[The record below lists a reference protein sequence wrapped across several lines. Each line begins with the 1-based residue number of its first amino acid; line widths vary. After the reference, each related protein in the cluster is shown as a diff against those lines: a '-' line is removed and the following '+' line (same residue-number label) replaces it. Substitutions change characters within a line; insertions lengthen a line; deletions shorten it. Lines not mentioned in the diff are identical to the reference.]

1 MKEEL
6 SEFRS
11 GEERSYDLRG
21 PRRWIFS
28 HLLRYPWLP
37 ALAFLFS
44 VGNNVG
50 YSGIQ
55 VLVGRA
61 FDLLSKPGSDAGG
74 LAAVALLIAGASA
87 LQGLAGV
94 GRNLSFELLAQRIE
108 RDARAELFSSLLG
121 KSQTFHSRQR
131 LGDLMARATNDVH
144 FLNLMFSPGLAM
156 IMDSALTMVV
166 PLFVIASIE
175 PRLLLVPAVFA
186 VLLCLTVWEYN
197 RRLAPATDEQRER
210 FGELN
215 AALADALEGI
225 ETVKANL
232 GEARETARF
241 AQGAGRLRDLYIR
254 VARIEGRYWPLLLFA
269 LCWGAAFFHALLLWR
284 AGALSLGE
292 AVGFMLL
299 FNAFRF
305 TTFISIFS
313 FNLFQMGLSS
323 AARVLETIVARTDLD
338 ENPKG
343 VAKRI
348 EGRVEFRGV
357 SFSFCGPSGC
367 EAPAAFAAGPGG
379 ASAGGAS
386 AGGAS
391 ASPLVL
397 KDLSF
402 VVEPGQTVA
411 VVGRT
416 GSGKTSL
423 ARLVNRVFDA
433 DEGQVLVDGI
443 DVREWNLESL
453 RSQIA
458 SIEQDVFLFSRSI
471 RDNIAFGRDGPG
483 KDGAFPDAQ
492 IEAAAREAQAHHLIS
507 GAERG
512 YATPVG
518 AAAFRLVVSHLSTPP
533 ELQNP
538 GGVMRFPVGRSE
550 LWRSDA
556 PPRRHHAARRRAGN
570 RKSPSTAGAKDR
582 RDRGPIA
589 LTGRS
594 MRTPGSGRPSLSMS
608 AQTCASSRRR
618 GIYAARL

>member
-55 VLVGRA
+55 VLVGKA
-61 FDLLSKPGSDAGG
+61 FDLLAKPGSGADG

-186 VLLCLTVWEYN
+186 LLLCLTVWEYN

-241 AQGAGRLRDLYIR
+241 AKGAGRLRDLYI
-254 VARIEGRYWPLLLFA
+254 
-269 LCWGAAFFHALLLWR
+269 
-284 AGALSLGE
+284 
-292 AVGFMLL
+292 
-299 FNAFRF
+299 
-305 TTFISIFS
+305 
-313 FNLFQMGLSS
+313 
-323 AARVLETIVARTDLD
+323 
-338 ENPKG
+338 
-343 VAKRI
+343 
-348 EGRVEFRGV
+348 
-357 SFSFCGPSGC
+357 
-367 EAPAAFAAGPGG
+367 
-379 ASAGGAS
+379 
-386 AGGAS
+386 
-391 ASPLVL
+391 
-397 KDLSF
+397 
-402 VVEPGQTVA
+402 
-411 VVGRT
+411 
-416 GSGKTSL
+416 
-423 ARLVNRVFDA
+423 
-433 DEGQVLVDGI
+433 
-443 DVREWNLESL
+443 
-453 RSQIA
+453 
-458 SIEQDVFLFSRSI
+458 
-471 RDNIAFGRDGPG
+471 
-483 KDGAFPDAQ
+483 
-492 IEAAAREAQAHHLIS
+492 
-507 GAERG
+507 
-512 YATPVG
+512 
-518 AAAFRLVVSHLSTPP
+518 
-533 ELQNP
+533 
-538 GGVMRFPVGRSE
+538 
-550 LWRSDA
+550 
-556 PPRRHHAARRRAGN
+556 
-570 RKSPSTAGAKDR
+570 
-582 RDRGPIA
+582 
-589 LTGRS
+589 
-594 MRTPGSGRPSLSMS
+594 
-608 AQTCASSRRR
+608 
-618 GIYAARL
+618 

>member
-55 VLVGRA
+55 VLVGKA
-61 FDLLSKPGSDAGG
+61 FDLLAKPGSGADG

-186 VLLCLTVWEYN
+186 LLLCLTVWEYN

-241 AQGAGRLRDLYIR
+241 AKGAGRLRDLYIR
-254 VARIEGRYWPLLLFA
+254 VARIEGRYWPLLVFA
-269 LCWGAAFFHALLLWR
+269 LCWGVAFFHALLLWR

-292 AVGFMLL
+292 VVGYMLL

-338 ENPKG
+338 ENPRG
-343 VAKRI
+343 FSKRI

-367 EAPAAFAAGPGG
+367 EAAAAFAAGPGG
-379 ASAGGAS
+379 GSAGG
-386 AGGAS
+386 GS

-397 KDLSF
+397 KNLSF

-411 VVGRT
+411 IVGRT

-433 DEGQVLVDGI
+433 DEGQVLVDGV

-471 RDNIAFGRDGPG
+471 RDNLAFGRDGPG
-483 KDGAFPDAQ
+483 KDGAFPDAE
-492 IEAAAREAQAHHLIS
+492 IEAAAREAQAHDFIS
-507 GAERG
+507 GFEKGYETEVGERG
-512 YATPVG
+512 VTLSGGQKQRIAI
-518 AAAFRLVVSHLSTPP
+518 ARAFLVDPRILILDDSTSAVDSRT
-533 ELQNP
+533 EDEIQKA
-538 GGVMRFPVGRSE
+538 M
-550 LWRSDA
+550 
-556 PPRRHHAARRRAGN
+556 RRA
-570 RKSPSTAGAKDR
+570 SAGRTTFLITHRLSQIRWADR
-582 RDRGPIA
+582 ILLLKGGELA
-589 LTGRS
+589 ATGTHAELLEMSEDYRRLFA
-594 MRTPGSGRPSLSMS
+594 RT
-608 AQTCASSRRR
+608 
-618 GIYAARL
+618 